1 MICMAMIK
9 GITVTLYEKE
19 KINEDPFGKLIYKET
34 PTKVEN
40 VLVASTNTQE
50 VLDALNLTGK
60 KAVYTI
66 AIPKGDKHT
75 WKDNKVEFFGEI
87 WKVIGFPQQGIEQN
101 IPLEWNQ
108 KWITA
113 LLRSEEMRATIQ
125 KHAERIAGTS
135 GGTVETYV
143 AQTRAVAEVT
153 GDDGNNSLLKAVGK

>member
-19 KINEDPFGKLIYKET
+19 KINEDPFGKPIYKET

-40 VLVASTNTQE
+40 VLVAPTNTQE

-108 KWITA
+108 KW
-113 LLRSEEMRATIQ
+113 MV
-125 KHAERIAGTS
+125 ERYG
-135 GGTVETYV
+135 
-143 AQTRAVAEVT
+143 
-153 GDDGNNSLLKAVGK
+153 

>member
-1 MICMAMIK
+1 MAMIK

-75 WKDNKVEFFGEI
+75 WKDNKVEFFWRNLESNRISAAGNRTKYTAGMESKVDGRAI
-87 WKVIGFPQQGIEQN
+87 WVRKRK
-101 IPLEWNQ
+101 L
-108 KWITA
+108 
-113 LLRSEEMRATIQ
+113 S
-125 KHAERIAGTS
+125 
-135 GGTVETYV
+135 
-143 AQTRAVAEVT
+143 
-153 GDDGNNSLLKAVGK
+153 

>member
-1 MICMAMIK
+1 MAMIK

-75 WKDNKVEFFGEI
+75 WKDNKVEFI
-87 WKVIGFPQQGIEQN
+87 
-101 IPLEWNQ
+101 
-108 KWITA
+108 
-113 LLRSEEMRATIQ
+113 
-125 KHAERIAGTS
+125 AERSQVSRGIRTKYTAGMES
-135 GGTVETYV
+135 KVDG
-143 AQTRAVAEVT
+143 RAIWVRKRKL
-153 GDDGNNSLLKAVGK
+153 S

>member
-60 KAVYTI
+60 KAV
-66 AIPKGDKHT
+66 P
-75 WKDNKVEFFGEI
+75 
-87 WKVIGFPQQGIEQN
+87 FPSENSGKRKQNDRGISRRHF
-101 IPLEWNQ
+101 IH
-108 KWITA
+108 
-113 LLRSEEMRATIQ
+113 S
-125 KHAERIAGTS
+125 S
-135 GGTVETYV
+135 
-143 AQTRAVAEVT
+143 
-153 GDDGNNSLLKAVGK
+153 

>member
-1 MICMAMIK
+1 MAMIK

-40 VLVASTNTQE
+40 VLVAPTNTQE

-75 WKDNKVEFFGEI
+75 WKDNRISAAGNRTKYTAGMESKVDGRAI
-87 WKVIGFPQQGIEQN
+87 WVRKRK
-101 IPLEWNQ
+101 L
-108 KWITA
+108 
-113 LLRSEEMRATIQ
+113 S
-125 KHAERIAGTS
+125 
-135 GGTVETYV
+135 
-143 AQTRAVAEVT
+143 
-153 GDDGNNSLLKAVGK
+153 